1 MLDLGNFFYEELAF
15 IKIELFNKVEKN
27 FNQMLNP
34 QKFLQRSE
42 ENLETEI
49 VDI

>member
-1 MLDLGNFFYEELAF
+1 MLDLGNFFYEEVA
-15 IKIELFNKVEKN
+15 IVKIELFNRVQQN

-34 QKFLQRSE
+34 QKLLQSSE
-42 ENLETEI
+42 ENMETEV